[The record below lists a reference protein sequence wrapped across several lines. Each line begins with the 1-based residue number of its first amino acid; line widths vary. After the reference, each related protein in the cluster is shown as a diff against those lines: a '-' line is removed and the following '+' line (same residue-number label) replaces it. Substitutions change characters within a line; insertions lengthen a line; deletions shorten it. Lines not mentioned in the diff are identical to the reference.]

1 MGSSAPG
8 GPSTDDPSPSA
19 DGRLSTTRVSVDG
32 PADEDGTVSVT
43 VPEPAPPEPSAT
55 PPTRAAKHRR
65 LRPVQ
70 RYRAAARRRPLLT
83 AVLTAFGVV
92 VLVVA
97 CLVLDAAWQSYRVY
111 RDIKGSIAVL
121 QEAKAGV
128 AHGTLPSSEQFFH
141 AAAEATDARNRVAHP
156 DLGLRFA
163 GSLPGMGGPMRALR
177 AASAAAAAEARVATD
192 LGNLSQE
199 LIGKGGGTGGSFAVY
214 HDGAIDVQ
222 LLQGLPPKLE
232 GLSRDLQ
239 SAQQAI
245 RRIPPVPL
253 LGHKI
258 AKIKTKAL
266 KDSSQAIT
274 LLDKAIVGSRLLPG
288 VLGADGPRTY
298 FVAVQNNADQR
309 GTGGAVLGYAL
320 VRFSDGRIRILSG
333 GGINAIDNKRIG
345 FHVGFPA
352 GVAWYLHE
360 ALGVP
365 RINNGANYTADFPL
379 VGQSWVKM
387 AAAATGRQIDGAI
400 AIDPFAIAAA
410 LRGQGALH
418 VPAYPGTIDAHN
430 LVQVTEHDQY
440 LLSRQQQQDLPHELI
455 KSAFKLLE
463 HPKNFVGLAS
473 GLADSVAERHVQVW
487 MADPSEEA
495 LVTRLGWDGGIRSGP
510 GDFVGVVYDKRI
522 RGKQDF
528 WSQESLNYH
537 VTLSASGTA
546 SADAVVGMSDQ
557 IPPGQP
563 PRIVSHVQPYGL
575 NAAMLNLYVPRRATL
590 QSVTPSGVFPQGFVS
605 PPLFFDYLH
614 PQGFVEHVE
623 GAFRVF
629 TQTVTP
635 YPGHP
640 KTVEYRYTVP
650 DAVHATSGNHVY
662 VLTIPHQ
669 PLYRDPIV
677 DVTIQLPAGAHVLS
691 STPGLIAS
699 GSTLTLR
706 THLTKDLT
714 LRVVY

>member
-1 MGSSAPG
+1 VTVNA
-8 GPSTDDPSPSA
+8 
-19 DGRLSTTRVSVDG
+19 
-32 PADEDGTVSVT
+32 PADDGAVSVT
-43 VPEPAPPEPSAT
+43 VQEPGSTEPPAP
-55 PPTRAAKHRR
+55 PPTRAARHRR
-65 LRPVQ
+65 LRLVE
-70 RYRAAARRRPLLT
+70 RYRAAARRRPLTTAALT
-83 AVLTAFGVV
+83 TLGVV
-92 VLVVA
+92 VLVVV
-97 CLVLDAAWQSYRVY
+97 CLLLDAAWQSYRVY

-121 QEAKAGV
+121 QQAKAGV
-128 AHGTLPSSEQFFH
+128 AHGTLPSSGQFFH
-141 AAAEATDARNRVAHP
+141 AAAEATDARDRVAHP

-163 GSLPGMGGPMRALR
+163 ASLPGMGRPMRALR
-177 AASAAAAAEARVATD
+177 AASVAAAAEARVATD

-199 LIGKGGGTGGSFAVY
+199 LIGKGGSGGSFAVY

-222 LLQGLPPKLE
+222 LLRDLPAKLE

-239 SAQQAI
+239 STQQAI
-245 RRIPPVPL
+245 RQIPPVPL
-253 LGHKI
+253 FGHKI

-266 KDSSQAIT
+266 RDSSQAIT
-274 LLDKAIVGSRLLPG
+274 LLDRAIVGSRLLPG

-320 VRFSDGRIRILSG
+320 VRFSNGRIRILSG

-379 VGQSWVKM
+379 VGESWAKM
-387 AAAATGRQIDGAI
+387 AAAATGREIDGAI

-418 VPAYPGTIDAHN
+418 VPAYPGTIDARN

-463 HPKNFVGLAS
+463 RPKNFVGLAS

-495 LVTRLGWDGGIRSGP
+495 LITRLGWDGGIRSGP

-528 WSQESLNYH
+528 WSQESIDYH

-546 SADAVVGMSDQ
+546 SADTVVGMSDQ

-563 PRIVSHVQPYGL
+563 PRIVSHVRPYGL
-575 NAAMLNLYVPRRATL
+575 NAAMLNLYVPRRASL

-640 KTVEYRYTVP
+640 KRVEYRYTVP
-650 DAVHATSGNHVY
+650 DVVHTTPGGHIY

-669 PLYRDPIV
+669 PLYRDPVI
-677 DVTIQLPAGAHVLS
+677 DVTIQLPPGSHVIS
-691 STPGLIAS
+691 STPGLVVS

-706 THLTKDLT
+706 ASLTRDLT